1 MSAFFFECP
10 EKQLSINAHIWTK
23 SKFMGMSVGVNLV
36 GDITLVVGGNVR
48 ESYNLAMPSAYAR
61 SILTE
66 PWVELGGRVNVS
78 SPESGCQA
86 VIVFHTKVKTLLA
99 CLDA

>member
-1 MSAFFFECP
+1 
-10 EKQLSINAHIWTK
+10 
-23 SKFMGMSVGVNLV
+23 MGMSVGVNLV